1 MNQLTHQ
8 DRKGM
13 KMTKAEY
20 FLNETA
26 KHIRNV
32 QLVMCDMIHE
42 LVCRLRLHDV
52 SKYDSVEADLFTE
65 VMPELSK
72 SEYDSPAYRENLRKI
87 KSAIDHHHEINPHHP
102 EYYRFY
108 YECNGCFTRYESEV
122 ERCEKCGY
130 TQFEKRPY
138 FEKMSLIDLIE
149 MIADWM
155 AASTRNP
162 NGDIINSIEK
172 NQKRFGYSDEM
183 TEILK
188 NTAREF
194 MYNIKIMEQHDKY
207 VGE

>member
-1 MNQLTHQ
+1 
-8 DRKGM
+8 
-13 KMTKAEY
+13 
-20 FLNETA
+20 
-26 KHIRNV
+26 
-32 QLVMCDMIHE
+32 
-42 LVCRLRLHDV
+42 
-52 SKYDSVEADLFTE
+52 
-65 VMPELSK
+65 
-72 SEYDSPAYRENLRKI
+72 
-87 KSAIDHHHEINPHHP
+87 
-102 EYYRFY
+102 
-108 YECNGCFTRYESEV
+108 
-122 ERCEKCGY
+122 
-130 TQFEKRPY
+130 
-138 FEKMSLIDLIE
+138 MSLIDLIE